1 MDPTAETAEGD
12 SPPRPRRR
20 SWIRRVVHALRFAA
34 HRADEERLF
43 QVASSLTFTT
53 VLAIVPMLAV
63 VLSLF
68 TAFPVFQDFRLALED
83 FLANNLMPPAV
94 SDNIM
99 NYLNQFARQAT
110 RLTTIGSA
118 FLIVTSLLLIMTIDK
133 TFNDIWHVSRQR
145 PWPQRAL
152 VYWAVITLGPVA
164 ASASLWATSFVARE
178 SLGLVQDVPEVVS
191 LAISFIP
198 LLLTGLGFAALF
210 VVVPNC
216 RVYWRDALTG
226 GFCTAIALE
235 VMKSGFALYLTRFP
249 AYTVIYG
256 TFATLPIFLLWIYLS
271 WLAVLFGASIA
282 ASAPMIRLGR
292 WEINRAAGAQFID
305 AVGVLRLLMAA
316 RGQRPPG
323 RSTQMLCRQLH
334 LHHDEL
340 NAVLAA
346 LHAMGLVAPTG
357 DDRWILAANPQST
370 PLTPLYDRF
379 LLDRQQRRVRLDP
392 SLSML
397 ATRLAD
403 PENAPKLEEL
413 ASLSHN
419 RGIGPTPDDDF
430 ERETRPITV
439 LPLENAKKP
448 K

>member
-34 HRADEERLF
+34 HRADEERLL

-68 TAFPVFQDFRLALED
+68 TAFPVFQDFRVALED

-110 RLTTIGSA
+110 RLTTIGGA

-133 TFNDIWHVSRQR
+133 TFNDIWHVGRQR

-164 ASASLWATSFVARE
+164 TGASLWATSFVARE
-178 SLGLVQDVPEVVS
+178 SLGLVRDVPEIIS

-249 AYTVIYG
+249 AYTIIYG
-256 TFATLPIFLLWIYLS
+256 AFATLPIFLLWIYLS

-292 WEINRAAGAQFID
+292 WEINRAAGAQFVD
-305 AVGVLRLLMAA
+305 AVGVLRLLLAA
-316 RGQRPPG
+316 RGQLPPG
-323 RSTQMLCRQLH
+323 RSTQTLCRQLH

-340 NAVLAA
+340 NAVLAS
-346 LHAMGLVAPTG
+346 LHAIGLVAPTG
-357 DDRWILAANPQST
+357 DDRWILAADPQST
-370 PLTPLYDRF
+370 ALTPLYDQF
-379 LLDRQQRRVRLDP
+379 LLDRRQRRVRLDP
-392 SLSML
+392 SLTML
-397 ATRLAD
+397 AARLAG
-403 PENAPKLEEL
+403 PETAPTREEL

-419 RGIGPTPDDDF
+419 RDIGPTPDDDF

-448 K
+448 R

>member
-1 MDPTAETAEGD
+1 MDPTADTAAGA
-12 SPPRPRRR
+12 SPPRSSRLP
-20 SWIRRVVHALRFAA
+20 WIKRVAHALRFAA
-34 HRADEERLF
+34 HRADEERLL

-53 VLAIVPMLAV
+53 VLAIVPLLAV

-68 TAFPVFQDFRLALED
+68 TAFPVFQDFRVALED

-99 NYLNQFARQAT
+99 NYLNQFARQAS
-110 RLTTIGSA
+110 RLTAIGGG
-118 FLIVTSLLLIMTIDK
+118 FLVVTSLLLIMTIDK
-133 TFNDIWHVSRQR
+133 TFNDIWHVTRQR
-145 PWPQRAL
+145 PLPQRAL

-164 ASASLWATSFVARE
+164 TGASLWATSFVARE
-178 SLGLVQDVPEVVS
+178 SLGLVRDVPEIIS

-198 LLLTGLGFAALF
+198 VVLTGLGFAALF

-235 VMKSGFALYLTRFP
+235 IMKSGFAFYLTRFP

-282 ASAPMIRLGR
+282 ASAPLIRLGR
-292 WEINRAAGAQFID
+292 WHINRAAGAQFVD
-305 AVGVLRLLMAA
+305 AVGVLRLLLDA
-316 RGQRPPG
+316 RGALPPG
-323 RSTQMLCRQLH
+323 FDTHHLARELH

-340 NAVLAA
+340 NDVLKV
-346 LHAMGLVAPTG
+346 LHKIGFIAPTG
-357 DDRWILAANPQST
+357 DDRWILAADPQST
-370 PLTPLYDRF
+370 YLTPIYDEF
-379 LLDRQQRRVRLDP
+379 LLDRTQRRVVNDP
-392 SLSML
+392 SLTEL
-397 ATRLAD
+397 ARRLCD
-403 PENAPKLEEL
+403 GEDTPRLEEL

-419 RGIGPTPDDDF
+419 SDIDPAPDDDSD
-430 ERETRPITV
+430 RETRLITV
-439 LPLENAKKP
+439 LPLENVKKP
-448 K
+448 R